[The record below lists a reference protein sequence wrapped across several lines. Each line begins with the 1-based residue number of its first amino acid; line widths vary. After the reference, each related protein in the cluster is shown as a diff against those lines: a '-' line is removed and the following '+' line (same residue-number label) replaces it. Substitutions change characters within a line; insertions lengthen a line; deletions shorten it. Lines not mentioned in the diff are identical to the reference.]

1 MLVLFQVSTLDAQNS
16 VARDWNDE
24 ILEAIRNDFA
34 RPTVHARNLFH
45 TSVMMYDVWA
55 IFNENAE
62 TVFLGKTFGGYTC
75 SFDGI
80 VTPTNIDEAIHEITS
95 YAMYRLLTHRFINSP
110 NASNTL
116 ENFTSLFE
124 SYGYDVNISSTDYS
138 SCLLYTSPSPRDKRQ
153 SRMPSSA

>member
-1 MLVLFQVSTLDAQNS
+1 MKSFLTTLLVLVLFQVSTLDAQNS

-75 SFDGI
+75 SFNGI

-110 NASNTL
+110 NAANTL

-138 SCLLYTSPSPRDKRQ
+138 SNSY
-153 SRMPSSA
+153 SAE